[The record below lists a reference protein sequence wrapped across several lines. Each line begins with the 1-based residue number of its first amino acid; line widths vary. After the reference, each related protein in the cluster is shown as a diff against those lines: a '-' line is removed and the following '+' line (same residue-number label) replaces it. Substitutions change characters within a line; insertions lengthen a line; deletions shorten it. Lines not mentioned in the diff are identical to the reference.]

1 MCELTGPMIVACQWN
16 TENDRKQHNYKLVHT
31 SSPTCLIRLDASW
44 FNDGTGLKTDWWS
57 SQSSPTGPAEHWA
70 GGSLWRSVSSCG
82 ERKKKIKNT
91 NISCCSIRAF
101 RSFQN
106 LHEWQ
111 LGLLYMFSSTT
122 SAFRAKK
129 RSKNRNRKSGGVCT
143 AKNKH
148 HEQMI
153 FRAIHANL
161 VEPHLQR
168 WSKLN
173 HSTSISCEVYTHLPN
188 GLKKLQ

>member
-82 ERKKKIKNT
+82 ERKKKKLRTQTSPAAQSEHSGLSRTFMNGSSGYST
-91 NISCCSIRAF
+91 CSR
-101 RSFQN
+101 Q
-106 LHEWQ
+106 Q
-111 LGLLYMFSSTT
+111 LQHSVP
-122 SAFRAKK
+122 
-129 RSKNRNRKSGGVCT
+129 KSG
-143 AKNKH
+143 AKIETERVEEYARLKINTMNK
-148 HEQMI
+148 
-153 FRAIHANL
+153 
-161 VEPHLQR
+161 
-168 WSKLN
+168 WSSELF
-173 HSTSISCEVYTHLPN
+173 TLIW
-188 GLKKLQ
+188 